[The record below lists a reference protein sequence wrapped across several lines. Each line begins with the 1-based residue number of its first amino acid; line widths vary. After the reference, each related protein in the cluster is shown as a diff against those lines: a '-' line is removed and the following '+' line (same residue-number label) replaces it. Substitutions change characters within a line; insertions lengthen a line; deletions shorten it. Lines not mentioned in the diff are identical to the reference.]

1 MEILLGILVMLLVLS
16 NVYLMIV
23 MQRRSREPGNNPQ
36 IEELRREVAQIQKMF
51 TGVKTRSIWGEW
63 QLGSILSET
72 LSPEQYETECM
83 VIPGKQTRVEYAIKL
98 PGRFEEPVYL
108 PIDSKFPL
116 DAYLQYEEAL
126 QSGSREMAEDAAIVF
141 RNRVKAFAKEI
152 HDKYIMPPYTT
163 DFAIL
168 FFPIEAIYVEAVKL
182 GLAQE
187 LMKSYQVTLAS
198 PSSIGVLINSLQMGF
213 RTLEIQEKSGEVW
226 HVLTDVRGEV
236 DEYEKVLLNVQK
248 RLEQTEKELEMLVG
262 RRTRV
267 LKKKLEV
274 LEDEV
279 ED

>member
-23 MQRRSREPGNNPQ
+23 MQRRSREPDKNPQ
-36 IEELRREVAQIQKMF
+36 IEELRREVAEIQKMF
-51 TGVKTRSIWGEW
+51 TGVKTRGIWGEW

-152 HDKYIMPPYTT
+152 LDKYIMPPYTT

-213 RTLEIQEKSGEVW
+213 RTLEIHEKSGEVW